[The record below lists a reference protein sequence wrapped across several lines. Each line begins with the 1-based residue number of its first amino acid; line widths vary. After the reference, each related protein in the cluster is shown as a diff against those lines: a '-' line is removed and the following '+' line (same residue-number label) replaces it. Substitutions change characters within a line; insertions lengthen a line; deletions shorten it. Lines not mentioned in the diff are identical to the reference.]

1 MKNRISSLICLI
13 LIFSCNKNSI
23 ETPSQ
28 NNSLDN
34 TSLTPSG
41 FKIDSAFNQNN
52 NSLVSISWVPVN
64 VNAYKSIK
72 IYRGLSPS
80 TSALIATTTATE
92 SKFIDSNNV
101 KSGTVYYYKISAVN
115 IKDKESNFTNELN
128 ITTPQLKQKLE
139 NNSFELSS
147 VTNLVLA
154 EGSSSIFEF
163 GNVLALDSN
172 GKSSSL
178 KIPDAKS
185 YSLIVNYMVPCT
197 KSLLYLNGSLTVQY
211 NSGKIQSYRNFIL
224 DTKTGSFYQLEND
237 FGALWSRTGSRKTPW
252 VNGTIQYDA
261 NENIYIQSKVDAL
274 IQEMTKFSFVKTS
287 DSTIR
292 VTTNVFNLIGE
303 SYYFNYFILP
313 SGDIFYMN
321 KENMSNMA
329 WKIRFNSGATKDISL
344 TQGKPLVISGK
355 TYFSSVNTSK
365 CFIINDSKGQPIIF
379 VNGDS
384 AQIAPIN
391 IINAEKYMPFY
402 IKINGSDVTFQPVG
416 TKYFDARI
424 RSSIVNGPLTTNADL
439 FTDYYHGMW
448 YFPKGSNH
456 IFTNRGYGGSNDPS
470 TWWKYDDTNNSLTLA
485 FLPFSPIEFTTY
497 SNLTT
502 RSYDNAFVIIKR
514 DIYSIDLNDFKY
526 IKTPSIN
533 YQIYLTSYVGDGRV
547 QFYGISY
554 LTGNKVLGEF
564 NKNGDVKLIKEF
576 DNSVTIKDIV
586 KIGTF

>member
-52 NSLVSISWVPVN
+52 NSLVSISWAPVN

-80 TSALIATTTATE
+80 TSALIATTTATA

>member
-101 KSGTVYYYKISAVN
+101 KTGTVYYYKISAVN

-424 RSSIVNGPLTTNADL
+424 KSSIVNGPLTTNADL

-485 FLPFSPIEFTTY
+485 FLPFSPFEFTTY

>member
-52 NSLVSISWVPVN
+52 NSLVSISWAPVN

-92 SKFIDSNNV
+92 SKFVDSNNV
-101 KSGTVYYYKISAVN
+101 KTGTVYYYKISAVN

-261 NENIYIQSKVDAL
+261 NENIYIQSKVNAL

-424 RSSIVNGPLTTNADL
+424 KSSIVNGPLTTNADL

>member
-52 NSLVSISWVPVN
+52 NSLVSISWAPVN

-92 SKFIDSNNV
+92 SKFVDSNNV
-101 KSGTVYYYKISAVN
+101 KTGTVYYYKISAVN

-313 SGDIFYMN
+313 SGDIFFMN

-424 RSSIVNGPLTTNADL
+424 KSSIVNGPLTTNADL

>member
-101 KSGTVYYYKISAVN
+101 KTGTVYYYKISAVN

-329 WKIRFNSGATKDISL
+329 WKIRFNSGETKDISL

-485 FLPFSPIEFTTY
+485 FLPFSPFEFTTY

-526 IKTPSIN
+526 IRTPSIN

>member
-52 NSLVSISWVPVN
+52 NSLVSISWAPVN

-101 KSGTVYYYKISAVN
+101 KTGTVYYYKISAVN
-115 IKDKESNFTNELN
+115 IKDKESSFTNELN

-424 RSSIVNGPLTTNADL
+424 KSSIVNGPLTTNADL

-485 FLPFSPIEFTTY
+485 FLPFSPFEFTTY

>member
-1 MKNRISSLICLI
+1 MKNSISSLICLI

-52 NSLVSISWVPVN
+52 NSLVSISWAPVN

-424 RSSIVNGPLTTNADL
+424 KSSIVNGPLTTNADL

-485 FLPFSPIEFTTY
+485 FLPFSPIEFNTY

>member
-1 MKNRISSLICLI
+1 MKNSISSLICLI

-52 NSLVSISWVPVN
+52 NSLVSISWAPVN

-424 RSSIVNGPLTTNADL
+424 KSSIVNGPLTTNADL

-576 DNSVTIKDIV
+576 DNSVTIKDII

>member
-1 MKNRISSLICLI
+1 MKNSISSLICLI

-52 NSLVSISWVPVN
+52 NSLVSISWAPVN

-237 FGALWSRTGSRKTPW
+237 FGALWSRTGSRKTTW

-424 RSSIVNGPLTTNADL
+424 KSSIVNGPLTTNADL

-576 DNSVTIKDIV
+576 DNSVTIKDII

>member
-101 KSGTVYYYKISAVN
+101 KTGTVYYYKISAVN
-115 IKDKESNFTNELN
+115 IKDKESSFTNELN

-424 RSSIVNGPLTTNADL
+424 KSSIVNGPLTTNADL

-526 IKTPSIN
+526 IRTPSIN

>member
-52 NSLVSISWVPVN
+52 NSLVSISWAPVN

-101 KSGTVYYYKISAVN
+101 KTGTVYYYKISAVN
-115 IKDKESNFTNELN
+115 IKDKESSFTNELN

>member
-52 NSLVSISWVPVN
+52 NSLVSISWAPVN

-92 SKFIDSNNV
+92 SKFVDSNNV
-101 KSGTVYYYKISAVN
+101 KTGTVYYYKISAVN

-261 NENIYIQSKVDAL
+261 NENIYIQSKVNAL

-313 SGDIFYMN
+313 SGDIFFMN

-424 RSSIVNGPLTTNADL
+424 KSSIVNGPLTTNADL

-470 TWWKYDDTNNSLTLA
+470 TWWKYDDTNNSITLA

>member
-52 NSLVSISWVPVN
+52 NSLVSISWAPVN

-101 KSGTVYYYKISAVN
+101 KTGTVYYYKISAVN

-424 RSSIVNGPLTTNADL
+424 RTSIVNGPLTTNADL

>member
-101 KSGTVYYYKISAVN
+101 KTGTVYYYKISAVN
-115 IKDKESNFTNELN
+115 IKDKESSFTNELN

-526 IKTPSIN
+526 IRTPSIN

>member
-52 NSLVSISWVPVN
+52 NSLVSISWAPVN

-101 KSGTVYYYKISAVN
+101 KTGTVYYYKISAVN
-115 IKDKESNFTNELN
+115 IKEKESNFTNELN

-391 IINAEKYMPFY
+391 IINAE
-402 IKINGSDVTFQPVG
+402 N
-416 TKYFDARI
+416 
-424 RSSIVNGPLTTNADL
+424 
-439 FTDYYHGMW
+439 
-448 YFPKGSNH
+448 
-456 IFTNRGYGGSNDPS
+456 
-470 TWWKYDDTNNSLTLA
+470 
-485 FLPFSPIEFTTY
+485 
-497 SNLTT
+497 
-502 RSYDNAFVIIKR
+502 
-514 DIYSIDLNDFKY
+514 
-526 IKTPSIN
+526 
-533 YQIYLTSYVGDGRV
+533 
-547 QFYGISY
+547 
-554 LTGNKVLGEF
+554 
-564 NKNGDVKLIKEF
+564 
-576 DNSVTIKDIV
+576 
-586 KIGTF
+586 

>member
-1 MKNRISSLICLI
+1 MKNRISSLICLV

-101 KSGTVYYYKISAVN
+101 KTGTVYYYKISAVN

-197 KSLLYLNGSLTVQY
+197 KSLLYPNGSLTVQY

-321 KENMSNMA
+321 KENMRNMA

-526 IKTPSIN
+526 NRTPSIN

>member
-52 NSLVSISWVPVN
+52 NSLVSISWAPVN

-101 KSGTVYYYKISAVN
+101 KTGTVYYYKISAVN
-115 IKDKESNFTNELN
+115 IKDKESSFTNELN

-424 RSSIVNGPLTTNADL
+424 KSSIVNGPLTTNADL

>member
-52 NSLVSISWVPVN
+52 NSLVSISWAPVN

-101 KSGTVYYYKISAVN
+101 KTGTVYYYKISAVN

-424 RSSIVNGPLTTNADL
+424 KSSIVNSPLTTNADL

-485 FLPFSPIEFTTY
+485 FLPFSPFEFTTY

>member
-1 MKNRISSLICLI
+1 MKNSISSLICLI

-52 NSLVSISWVPVN
+52 NSLVSISWAPVN

-92 SKFIDSNNV
+92 SKFVDSNNV
-101 KSGTVYYYKISAVN
+101 KTGTVYYYKISAVN

-237 FGALWSRTGSRKTPW
+237 FGALWSRTGSRKTTW

-424 RSSIVNGPLTTNADL
+424 KSSIVNGPLTTNADL

-576 DNSVTIKDIV
+576 DNSVTIKDII